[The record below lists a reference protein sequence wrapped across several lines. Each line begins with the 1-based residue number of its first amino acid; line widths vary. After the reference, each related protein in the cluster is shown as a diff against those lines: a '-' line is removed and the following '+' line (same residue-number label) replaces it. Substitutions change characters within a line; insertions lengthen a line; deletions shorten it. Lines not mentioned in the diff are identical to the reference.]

1 MGIFSGLTSKLQKS
15 ATPSL
20 TADQIY
26 EALKVVIDPDLGKDI
41 VTLGFVRNPVIEG
54 QNVKVEVNLTTP
66 ACPVKEQLK
75 TQCENALKALPGIGD
90 VTVTMTA
97 TTREPKRDAAA
108 KVHPALAQVKHI
120 IAVASGKG
128 GVGKSTSA
136 VNLAFALAQTGAKV
150 GILDADVYGPSLP
163 KMVKITKGAQ
173 QNGEASIVPP
183 EAHGVKLLSAG
194 MFSDSGQATIL
205 RGPMAGNLLKQ
216 FLTQVEWGELDY
228 LLIDYPP
235 GTGDIQLTI
244 SQTVSLSGAVIIT
257 TPQDVALLDVKKAI
271 SMFKTL
277 KVPVLGVIETM
288 SYFLCDG
295 CDKKHFIFR
304 EGGGEK
310 LAREF
315 GVSYLATVPLDPK
328 VAVSS
333 DEGEPLVV
341 RSPDSI
347 VSKAYKGAAGATAQQ
362 LSILASSTS
371 QNLGQFSLSW
381 QKPN

>member
-1 MGIFSGLTSKLQKS
+1 MGLFSDMLDKVGKSSSKEI
-15 ATPSL
+15 TVE
-20 TADQIY
+20 QIHT
-26 EALKVVIDPDLGKDI
+26 ALKEVIDPDLGQDI
-41 VTLGFVRNPVIEG
+41 VTLGFVRNPKIEK
-54 QNVKVEVNLTTP
+54 NNISVEINLTTP

-75 TQCENALKALPGIGD
+75 SQCETALHNIPGVD
-90 VTVTMTA
+90 QVSVVMTA
-97 TTREPKRDAAA
+97 TTRKAERDAAST
-108 KVHPALAQVKHI
+108 VHPALAQVKHI

-128 GVGKSTSA
+128 GVGKSTST

-163 KMVKITKGAQ
+163 KMVKITKGAE
-173 QNGEASIVPP
+173 QNGTTMIVPP
-183 EAHGVKLLSAG
+183 EAHGIKILSAG
-194 MFSDSGQATIL
+194 MFADAGQAAIL

-216 FLTQVEWGELDY
+216 FLTQVQWGELDY

-257 TPQDVALLDVKKAI
+257 TPQDVALLDVRKAV

-288 SYFLCDG
+288 SYFVCDG

-304 EGGGEK
+304 SGGGEK

-315 GVSYLATVPLDPK
+315 GVSYLASIPIDPS
-328 VAVSS
+328 VAVAS
-333 DEGEPLVV
+333 DEGEPTTH
-341 RSPDSI
+341 RSPDSE
-347 VSKAYKGAAGATAQQ
+347 VSKAYRAAAGATAGQ
-362 LSILASSTS
+362 LSILAAASSS
-371 QNLGQFSLSW
+371 KLGQFSLEW
-381 QKPN
+381 Q